1 MASTQQ
7 QGQLAENLAC
17 QYLQQQGL
25 QLLERNYNSRFGE
38 LDLIMQD
45 KKNVVFVE
53 VRYRSNPAFGSGAE
67 TVTANKRSKLL
78 KTAAAYLQQHAKLAK
93 YPARFDVISM
103 SGQLQQPAASDE
115 LEKINIEWIEN
126 AFDA

>member
-1 MASTQQ
+1 MPSTQQ
-7 QGQLAENLAC
+7 RGQLAEELAS
-17 QYLQQQGL
+17 QYLQQQGMK
-25 QLLERNYNSRFGE
+25 LLDRNYHCRFGE

-45 KKNVVFVE
+45 KKNLVFIE

-67 TVTANKRSKLL
+67 TITTSKRSKLV
-78 KTAAAYLQQHAKLAK
+78 KTAAVYLQQHVKLAK

-103 SGQLQQPAASDE
+103 SGQLQQPVVSNE
-115 LEKINIEWIEN
+115 LDKINIEWIEN